1 MIMMLRCLKK
11 KIMLVMM
18 PMRKTV
24 VVVTVADHWQLLM
37 VLMTLQDAMEAGV
50 LLRRGPEILDLVDGG
65 GCSLFLMSPRQQA
78 PSALSQM

>member
-18 PMRKTV
+18 PMRKTL

-37 VLMTLQDAMEAGV
+37 VLMTLQDAMEAGSCCV
-50 LLRRGPEILDLVDGG
+50 GD
-65 GCSLFLMSPRQQA
+65 PRFWIWLKEGVA
-78 PSALSQM
+78 AFF